1 MDIDNNN
8 NINLDNAQLHPSQFQ
23 NDKVNIT
30 SNLKNNRTLISITK
44 ERSQAF
50 SSKDLEK
57 LTSPG
62 RFKLTSND
70 KELNGS
76 NTNSLFKNLYGETLL
91 TFLFFSED
99 NIYNIQKLIRMLVYK
114 QVRQNV
120 DNQSNTELMVIMRS
134 IFLAYSEHPK
144 LIDQSM
150 SEEERIRLLTL
161 YTNEVGRLNELVIN
175 ECVPLVISQLQQYLT
190 YLQDASNPLRVMD
203 KPISTSVAG
212 TKAYRSQTQVLLGGN
227 L

>member
-1 MDIDNNN
+1 MNIEN

-23 NDKVNIT
+23 NNKISTT
-30 SNLKNNRTLISITK
+30 SNLKNDMTLTSITK
-44 ERSQAF
+44 ERSQIF
-50 SSKDLEK
+50 SSKDLDK

-70 KELNGS
+70 NELNGS

-99 NIYNIQKLIRMLVYK
+99 NIRNIQKLIKMLVYK
-114 QVRQNV
+114 QVKENV
-120 DNQSNTELMVIMRS
+120 DNQSNTELMIIMRS

-144 LIDQSM
+144 LIDESM
-150 SEEERIRLLTL
+150 SKKERIRLLTL
-161 YTNEVGRLNELVIN
+161 YTNEVDRLNQLVIN

-190 YLQDASNPLRVMD
+190 YLQDASNSLHIMD

-212 TKAYRSQTQVLLGGN
+212 TKAYRSQTQVFLGGN

>member
-1 MDIDNNN
+1 MSNN

-23 NDKVNIT
+23 NNKTNIT
-30 SNLKNNRTLISITK
+30 SNLKNEMTLVSITK
-44 ERSQAF
+44 ERSQIF
-50 SSKDLEK
+50 SSKDI
-57 LTSPG
+57 TSPG

-70 KELNGS
+70 NEVSGS

-114 QVRQNV
+114 QVKQNV
-120 DNQSNTELMVIMRS
+120 DNQSNTELMIIMRS

-144 LIDQSM
+144 LIDESM
-150 SEEERIRLLTL
+150 SEKERIRLLTL
-161 YTNEVGRLNELVIN
+161 YTNEVDRLNQLVIN
-175 ECVPLVISQLQQYLT
+175 ECVPLVTSQLQQYLT
-190 YLQDASNPLRVMD
+190 YLQDASNSLHVID

-212 TKAYRSQTQVLLGGN
+212 TKSYRSQTQVFFGGN